1 MKGCCFI
8 KFRDDAIFPLFF
20 PSISFLPLF
29 LNAIVLAFIPGLSYT
44 LHSFM
49 KEKKQQKEMD
59 LLLRTEEGKDGLKEL
74 RGFHYLFIFNKS
86 KQCSENEVEMFNRVG
101 LGSEQ
106 KCKK

>member
-29 LNAIVLAFIPGLSYT
+29 HNAIVLAFIPGLSYVAQ
-44 LHSFM
+44 LYE
-49 KEKKQQKEMD
+49 KKKQQKETD

-74 RGFHYLFIFNKS
+74 NF
-86 KQCSENEVEMFNRVG
+86 
-101 LGSEQ
+101 
-106 KCKK
+106 

>member
-29 LNAIVLAFIPGLSYT
+29 HNAIVLAFIPGLSYIAQ
-44 LHSFM
+44 LYG
-49 KEKKQQKEMD
+49 EKQQQKETD

-74 RGFHYLFIFNKS
+74 NF
-86 KQCSENEVEMFNRVG
+86 
-101 LGSEQ
+101 
-106 KCKK
+106 

>member
-49 KEKKQQKEMD
+49 KGKKN
-59 LLLRTEEGKDGLKEL
+59 
-74 RGFHYLFIFNKS
+74 NK
-86 KQCSENEVEMFNRVG
+86 
-101 LGSEQ
+101 
-106 KCKK
+106 KKWISY